1 MTPSEKIARTPTAL
15 SMFFIVVMVA
25 SVAFAA
31 TGEQLHE
38 NQEEPLCRDPGDQGG
53 PNGTDNG
60 TGDDN
65 ETGGNET
72 GEEGNQTGS
81 GNETGE
87 NGNQTGSGN
96 ETGGN
101 GNQTGSGNETGGNG
115 NQTGSGNETGGN
127 GNQTG
132 SGNETGGNGNQNDS
146 GNETG
151 GNGNQNGSG
160 NETGGNGNQNGSGN
174 ETGGNGNQ
182 NGSGNE
188 TGGNGSG
195 HQYEHGPD
203 DAAAGHYSWNW
214 SNNASREQLKNEW
227 QEDKVNNSWRHR
239 FRNEIQTGLENGTV
253 IMEANIGKK
262 DGTLTQE
269 KNQYRNGSEMH
280 VEKANGTA
288 IRVRISAEFKEGK
301 VIVLN
306 IDDEALGIEDVGD
319 VVVTFDGEAIEMG
332 SIEEVLNAKGSKAKY
347 VVALD
352 ENGAQFLVYIPHF
365 SEHTIEITSVNS
377 LETDDTKED
386 TLSASYILII
396 IGVVLFVGVFVYI
409 IKSARRR

>member
-1 MTPSEKIARTPTAL
+1 MTPSENIARTKTAL
-15 SMFFIVVMVA
+15 SMFFIVVMLV

-31 TGEQLHE
+31 TGEQSSE
-38 NQEEPLCRDPGDQGG
+38 NQEEPLCRDPGDNGG
-53 PNGTDNG
+53 PNGTENG

-65 ETGGNET
+65 ETEENGNQTDSGNET
-72 GEEGNQTGS
+72 GENGNQTGS

-115 NQTGSGNETGGN
+115 NQNGSGNETG
-127 GNQTG
+127 
-132 SGNETGGNGNQNDS
+132 E
-146 GNETG
+146 
-151 GNGNQNGSG
+151 NGNQNGSG
-160 NETGGNGNQNGSGN
+160 NETGK
-174 ETGGNGNQ
+174 NGNQ

-203 DAAAGHYSWNW
+203 DAGEGHYSWNW
-214 SNNASREQLKNEW
+214 SDNGSRKQLEYEW
-227 QEDKVNNSWRHR
+227 QKDKANNSWRHR
-239 FRNEIQTGLENGTV
+239 FRNEIQAGLENGTV
-253 IMEANIGKK
+253 IIEANIGKK
-262 DGTLTQE
+262 DGNLSQE
-269 KNQYRNGSEMH
+269 KNQYQNGSVMQ
-280 VEKANGTA
+280 VEQAEGNT

-306 IDDEALGIEDVGD
+306 MEDEVLGIEDATD

-332 SIEEVLNAKGSKAKY
+332 SVDEIINAEGDEAKY
-347 VVALD
+347 VLALD

-365 SEHTIEITSVNS
+365 SEHTIEIAAVNS
-377 LETDDTKED
+377 LESEDAKED
-386 TLSASYILII
+386 TLSVSYILII
-396 IGVVLFVGVFVYI
+396 IGVMLLVGVFIYI
-409 IKSARRR
+409 LRGVRRR